1 MNTKLYVGN
10 LSFDTTE
17 ARLGELF
24 GQAGAIRSVT
34 IPMDRAT
41 DRPRGFAFVE
51 METGADAL
59 NAIKMFDGREV
70 DGRTIRVN
78 EARPSRAAA
87 AVASAAVSAGAV
99 VAASAAVSAG
109 AAVAASAAAAIDAV
123 AAAVAAIAA
132 IGGSNLNRAERSDS
146 NNPQYP
152 CGLFVFRRLDGRR
165 RPAQTRTSSTPLPL
179 PRLRE

>member
-17 ARLGELF
+17 ARLRELF

-78 EARPSRAAA
+78 EARPPEPRS
-87 AVASAAVSAGAV
+87 
-99 VAASAAVSAG
+99 
-109 AAVAASAAAAIDAV
+109 
-123 AAAVAAIAA
+123 
-132 IGGSNLNRAERSDS
+132 GGGGGGFGGGERRGGGGGFGGGRD
-146 NNPQYP
+146 
-152 CGLFVFRRLDGRR
+152 RRGGGRDR
-165 RPAQTRTSSTPLPL
+165 RDR
-179 PRLRE
+179 RF

>member
-17 ARLGELF
+17 ARLRELF

-78 EARPSRAAA
+78 EARPPEPRS
-87 AVASAAVSAGAV
+87 
-99 VAASAAVSAG
+99 
-109 AAVAASAAAAIDAV
+109 
-123 AAAVAAIAA
+123 
-132 IGGSNLNRAERSDS
+132 GGGGGFGGGERRGGGGFGGGRD
-146 NNPQYP
+146 
-152 CGLFVFRRLDGRR
+152 RRGGGRDR
-165 RPAQTRTSSTPLPL
+165 RDR
-179 PRLRE
+179 RF